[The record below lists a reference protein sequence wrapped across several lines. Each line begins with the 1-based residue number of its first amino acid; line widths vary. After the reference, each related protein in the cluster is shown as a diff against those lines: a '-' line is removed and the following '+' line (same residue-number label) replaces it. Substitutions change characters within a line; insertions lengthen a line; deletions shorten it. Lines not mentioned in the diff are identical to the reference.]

1 MHFPKNNNILKHLN
15 MCGIFGYVGDSNAPE
30 IIHQGLKR
38 LEYRGYDSWG
48 ISIIENNKIKTI
60 KNIGHIPERIEKKL
74 KANIGI
80 GHTRWATHGG
90 VTITNAH
97 PHISSDKRFVIA
109 QNGIV
114 ENYTSLKNSL
124 LKKGYTF
131 NTQVDTEVILKLIED
146 NLKKDNDIKNSFI
159 QAFKKL
165 EGRNTVILLDSKT
178 KKIYA
183 IRNGSPLILGVN
195 KNNIYLA
202 SDPLAFNHLT
212 KSIVEIN
219 NGELVEIEKGKFS
232 IYDIFKEKD
241 IERKAKVE
249 KLLNIDIDKGQY
261 EHYMLKEIVQ
271 QQFTILKATSYS
283 LKELEPLIDK
293 IKKSEN
299 IYTIGAGTAGYAS
312 DQVSYYLRKIS
323 KRNAISIKAYEI
335 ESYVD
340 IVGKDDVVIAFS
352 QSGETA
358 DTLEAVETFK
368 KNGAYIC
375 SVINM
380 PGSTLSRMSDIFF
393 MSNAGS
399 EICVASTKVF
409 TSQISFGYLLA
420 KSLINEYSEAK
431 NELSILSQNLETF
444 FNEKTFSNIKK
455 ISKLLKNKEHFFILG
470 KGQNYHIAQE
480 GALKIKEISYKHF
493 EGFAAGEL
501 KHGVIALI
509 EKGTPVISII
519 SDDTNYKDMISATYE
534 VKARGA
540 LTIGVGDSKFSKENS
555 FDYFIPVAQCSELKA
570 VANVIPFQLIS
581 YYLAL
586 SLGNSIDKPRN
597 LAKSVTVK

>member
-1 MHFPKNNNILKHLN
+1 
-15 MCGIFGYVGDSNAPE
+15 MCGIFGYIGDSNAPE

-48 ISIIENNKIKTI
+48 ISIINGDKIETI
-60 KNIGHIPERIEKKL
+60 KDIGHIPEKIERNL
-74 KANIGI
+74 KSTIGI

-114 ENYTSLKNSL
+114 ENYESLKNTLS
-124 LKKGYTF
+124 KKGYIF

-146 NLKKDNDIKNSFI
+146 NLKKNNDIRNAFI
-159 QAFKKL
+159 KAFKKL
-165 EGRNTVILLDSKT
+165 EGRNTVILLDSET

-195 KNNIYLA
+195 KDNIYLA

-219 NGELVEIEKGKFS
+219 NGELVGIEKGNFS
-232 IYDIFKEKD
+232 IYDIFKEKE
-241 IERKAKVE
+241 IKRKPKEE
-249 KLLNIDIDKGQY
+249 KLLNIDIDKGKY
-261 EHYMLKEIVQ
+261 DHYMLKEIVE
-271 QQFTILKATSYS
+271 QQFTVLKATSYS
-283 LKELEPLIDK
+283 LKDLKPLIEK
-293 IKKSEN
+293 IKTSKN
-299 IYTIGAGTAGYAS
+299 IYTIGAGTAAYAG
-312 DQVSYYLRKIS
+312 DQVSYYLRKIAKKNS
-323 KRNAISIKAYEI
+323 VSIRSYET
-335 ESYVD
+335 ESYIN

-358 DTLEAVETFK
+358 DTLEAIETFK
-368 KNGAYIC
+368 KNKAYIC

-409 TSQISFGYLLA
+409 TSQVSFGYLLA

-431 NELSILSQNLETF
+431 KELSFLSQNLGAF
-444 FNEKTFSNIKK
+444 FNEKTFNNIKK
-455 ISKLLKNKEHFFILG
+455 ISELLKNKEHFFILG

-519 SDDTNYKDMISATYE
+519 SDDTNYKDLISATYE

-540 LTIGVGDSKFSKENS
+540 LTIGVGDKKFNKEKS
-555 FDYFIPVAQCSELKA
+555 FDYFIPVAQSNELKA
-570 VANVIPFQLIS
+570 IADVIPFQLIS